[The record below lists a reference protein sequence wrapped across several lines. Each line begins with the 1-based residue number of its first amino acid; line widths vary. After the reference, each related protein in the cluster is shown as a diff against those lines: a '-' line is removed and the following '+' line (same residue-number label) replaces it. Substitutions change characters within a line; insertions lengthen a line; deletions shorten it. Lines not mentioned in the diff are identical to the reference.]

1 MVTEM
6 HILTPA
12 IDDIERDTRAD
23 KILIDVKSLTRR
35 FEKSIA
41 VDNVNFSICQGEIC
55 AFLGPNGAGKT
66 TIIKMLTGLI
76 VPTSGQITYQGETY
90 DPDQISLKK
99 MIGVVPQHNNLDKE
113 LSLAE
118 NLYVHGLLYKMRGK
132 QLDQAVA
139 DSLAFAGLTEHKDK
153 PAGKLS
159 GGMKRKLVIVR
170 ALMHN
175 PKILFLDEPTV
186 GLDPLA
192 RRKMLSFLTKI
203 NRERACTIFLT
214 THYIEEAEK
223 LSDRVI
229 FIDQGKIVVEGTSQE
244 LKKHIG
250 RFVLDIEDEEIES
263 EFFVDREQ
271 AQDRLMKLGNIPVSI
286 RETSLEDVF
295 VHITGTRLNN
305 NV

>member
-1 MVTEM
+1 MNMRISDEFDPESDVRTN
-6 HILTPA
+6 
-12 IDDIERDTRAD
+12 
-23 KILIDVKSLTRR
+23 KSLIDVKSLTRR
-35 FEKSIA
+35 FDKSIA
-41 VDNVNFSICQGEIC
+41 VDDVNFSIRQGEIC

-76 VPTSGQITYQGETY
+76 SPTSGQISYQGKNY
-90 DPDQISLKK
+90 DPGQISLKK

-132 QLDQAVA
+132 QLNQAIA
-139 DSLAFAGLTEHKDK
+139 DSLEFAGLTEHKDR

-203 NRERACTIFLT
+203 NRERDCTIFLT

-229 FIDQGKIVVEGTSQE
+229 FIDQGKIVVEGTSQG
-244 LKKHIG
+244 LKKQIG
-250 RFVLDIEDEEIES
+250 RFVLDIEKEELEQ
-263 EFFVDREQ
+263 EFFADREN
-271 AQDRLMKLGNIPVSI
+271 AQKRLMKLGNIPVSI
-286 RETSLEDVF
+286 RETTLEDVF
-295 VHITGTRLNN
+295 VHITGTRLNSY
-305 NV
+305 V